1 MWLHS
6 LSATKN
12 VPFMTSMRYL
22 HVFMF
27 WVGWCHIIISLCCE
41 AARKDGSPLHRT
53 DLSSP
58 QWTNISLFT
67 ESTLHLLSLQ
77 LSSANLTGSFP
88 REIGEFSL
96 LQNVFL
102 NVNSFSGSIP
112 LELGYASS
120 LSEIDLSRDNI
131 SALDF
136 GGFPEFITKLKG
148 LYELDL
154 SSNMFESI
162 VLERLTLLKLE
173 KLNLSDNNFTGVL
186 PSFGSSRL
194 RTTAVAGLVIGQVM
208 EKASYGTVYKA
219 KLNDGGTTIALRLL
233 REESKPGK
241 LVLNWARRHKIAL
254 GIARD
259 WLIFTPD
266 KKFL

>member
-1 MWLHS
+1 
-6 LSATKN
+6 
-12 VPFMTSMRYL
+12 MTSMRYL
-22 HVFMF
+22 HVFIL
-27 WVGWCHIIISLCCE
+27 WGAWCHIIISLCCE
-41 AARKDGSPLHRT
+41 ASARKDGSPLHCT

-58 QWTNISLFT
+58 QWTNISLFN

-102 NVNSFSGSIP
+102 NMNSLSGSIP
-112 LELGYASS
+112 LGLGYASS
-120 LSEIDLSRDNI
+120 LSEIDLSRNNI
-131 SALDF
+131 SGVLPPSIWNLCDKLVSFRVHECLLFGDFLSLLFQIVLVALDF

-148 LYELDL
+148 LNELDL

-173 KLNLSDNNFTGVL
+173 KLNLSDNNFTGEGKRGEKLHIYDYL
-186 PSFGSSRL
+186 PNRSL
-194 RTTAVAGLVIGQVM
+194 QDLM
-208 EKASYGTVYKA
+208 H
-219 KLNDGGTTIALRLL
+219 
-233 REESKPGK
+233 ESKPGR

-259 WLIFTPD
+259 SLIFTPD